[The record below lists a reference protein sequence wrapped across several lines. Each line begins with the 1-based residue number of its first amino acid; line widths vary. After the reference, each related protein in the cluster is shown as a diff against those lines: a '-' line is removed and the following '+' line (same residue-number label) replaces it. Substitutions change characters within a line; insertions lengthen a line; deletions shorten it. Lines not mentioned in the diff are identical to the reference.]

1 MIHQPIHPYITERGA
16 LSYFKKIVETLEIP
30 SILYFKDANISDKVI
45 LELAPREKL
54 VGVKYAV
61 NDLPRFAR
69 LAREMPEEHHV
80 TLICGTAEKWAP
92 FFWYAGAE
100 GFTSGLVNVYPE
112 KSFEMLNALKSGD
125 NRTVWKVWEEVL
137 PFENL
142 RAKYNAG
149 NNVVVV
155 KEAMEQL
162 GLAAGVT
169 REPVDPLDEQD
180 RAEVTELL
188 KKWKLL

>member
-1 MIHQPIHPYITERGA
+1 
-16 LSYFKKIVETLEIP
+16 
-30 SILYFKDANISDKVI
+30 
-45 LELAPREKL
+45 
-54 VGVKYAV
+54 
-61 NDLPRFAR
+61 
-69 LAREMPEEHHV
+69 
-80 TLICGTAEKWAP
+80 
-92 FFWYAGAE
+92 
-100 GFTSGLVNVYPE
+100 
-112 KSFEMLNALKSGD
+112 MLNALKSGD
-125 NRTVWKVWEEVL
+125 IRTVWKVWEEVL